1 MSEPVSVGV
10 VQTAYANGA
19 SRDYI
24 VAPVASGAGGAGG
37 LGLPAV
43 ALAKTGV
50 KYVHH
55 AAARFDVGIYFEAN
69 GHGTVLFH
77 ARFVARLVTALE
89 AGAGD
94 GEGAAPRAL
103 RRLFWST
110 VLVNQ
115 AIGDA
120 LSDAM
125 FVEAALALQ
134 GWDVRAWDA
143 MYDDLPSVQA
153 KLVVPDRKL
162 VRVSADET
170 RVLEP
175 PALQAAIDALVA
187 AAPRGR
193 AFVRPSGTEDVV
205 RTYAEAADAASAR
218 RLSEEVLA
226 ATKRILC

>member
-1 MSEPVSVGV
+1 M
-10 VQTAYANGA
+10 
-19 SRDYI
+19 
-24 VAPVASGAGGAGG
+24 
-37 LGLPAV
+37 
-43 ALAKTGV
+43 
-50 KYVHH
+50 
-55 AAARFDVGIYFEAN
+55 
-69 GHGTVLFH
+69 LFH
-77 ARFVARLVTALE
+77 ARFVARLVAALE

-94 GEGAAPRAL
+94 GEGTKPRAL

-218 RLSEEVLA
+218 ILSEAVLE